1 VRRLI
6 INADDF
12 GLTDGVNRAIIET
25 HQRGVVTSATLM
37 ANSQAFAAAV
47 ALRPQVPNLSVGCHV
62 VLIDGRPVANP
73 ASVTTLMANGDG
85 FRNGLIGFAADAVR
99 GKIREEHVYEEA
111 MAQFRKLQSAGVTP
125 THFDSHKHS
134 HLFPSILKPLLRA
147 AGDCGIRALRNPFA
161 PLKPLAFAHLARR
174 PKLWTRYSEVAVLRG
189 FYESFRH
196 AVADSGMVT
205 TDGSL
210 GIVVTGALDHEL
222 FRAIVGCIPE
232 GTWEFVCHPG
242 YVDRQLSNIR
252 TRLRESRQ
260 KELEVL
266 TSEGAREI
274 LQQHGIEL
282 ISYRELS

>member
-1 VRRLI
+1 MRRLI

-12 GLTDGVNRAIIET
+12 GLTDGVNRAIVEA
-25 HQRGVVTSATLM
+25 HRRGVVTSATLM
-37 ANSQAFAAAV
+37 ANSQAFDAAV
-47 ALRPQVPNLSVGCHV
+47 ASRTQLPKLSVGCHV
-62 VLIDGRPVANP
+62 VLIDGRPVADP
-73 ASVTTLMANGDG
+73 ARVSTLTADGDE
-85 FRNGLIGFAADAVR
+85 FRNGLVGFAADAIR
-99 GKIREEHVYEEA
+99 GKIREEHVYDEA
-111 MAQFRKLQSAGVTP
+111 VAQFQKLQSAGVTP

-147 AGDCGIRALRNPFA
+147 ARDCRVRALRNPFV

-189 FYESFRH
+189 YHEAFRR
-196 AVADSGMVT
+196 AVADSGMIT
-205 TDGSL
+205 TDGSF

-242 YVDRQLSNIR
+242 YVDSQLSSVR

-260 KELEVL
+260 KELDVL
-266 TSEGAREI
+266 TSDAARQV

-282 ISYRELS
+282 ISYSELS